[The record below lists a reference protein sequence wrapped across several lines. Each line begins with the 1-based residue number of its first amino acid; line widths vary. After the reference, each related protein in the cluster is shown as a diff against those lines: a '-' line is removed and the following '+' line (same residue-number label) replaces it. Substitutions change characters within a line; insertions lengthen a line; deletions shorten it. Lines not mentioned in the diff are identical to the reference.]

1 MATSRP
7 DIVTNAR
14 LAAALL
20 LVASAA
26 VLSAAFAFQY
36 LGGLAPCVLCLWQR
50 YPYGAVIGLS
60 ALALVLASRRWAP
73 VLLAICGVAFLVG
86 AGIAAFHVGVEQHWW
101 QGTAACGATQGAAAS
116 LEALRAQLMAQPV
129 VRCDEIPWALFGIS
143 MAGYNFV
150 ISLALAAFSFAMA
163 WRLFAAA
170 QQHR

>member
-1 MATSRP
+1 MATYRP
-7 DIVTNAR
+7 AIVTNAR

-50 YPYGAVIGLS
+50 YPYGVVIGLT
-60 ALALVLASRRWAP
+60 ALALVLGSYRWMP
-73 VLLAICGVAFLVG
+73 VLLAICGVTFLVG

-101 QGTAACGATQGAAAS
+101 QGTAACGATQGPAPS

-129 VRCDEIPWALFGIS
+129 VRCDDVPWALFGIS
-143 MAGYNFV
+143 MAGYNFIV
-150 ISLALAAFSFAMA
+150 SSVLAVFSFAMA
-163 WRLFAAA
+163 WRLFTAGSST
-170 QQHR
+170 